1 MSIPRSRW
9 VLVSGP
15 DQSRAAV
22 AAVRGLSAAGYR
34 PAVTISGR
42 ASLAAASRY
51 CRRRVVVPSVDVDP
65 AGYAAAVRA
74 ELARHNYLA
83 LLPGSDMAAIA
94 LERPEAR
101 FMDKLYTAQLA
112 TQAGLLVP
120 PSRVFQSYSALRA
133 AEAELPYPVIVKPA
147 VKRFL
152 AERADGPEQLARVA
166 DLPGRLI
173 VQPFLGDPLHG
184 LLGLT
189 WRGRLVAAVH
199 FRYLRIWPF
208 PAGTVAAAETVTP
221 DRRIERGFERLLAD
235 HDGLFHADLAGP
247 YLLDLNPRIHATLPL
262 AAASGADLLA
272 HYCALLQGR
281 APDAVRGRPGVF
293 YRWVEGDLR
302 SLIRSVREG
311 RTSLPEALRAARP
324 RRGTVHGLESLRDPG
339 PFLERFRFLR
349 GELELRQTR
358 RRDER
363 RRARVAT
370 RAPTRR
376 D

>member
-1 MSIPRSRW
+1 MSNPHPKW

-22 AAVRGLSAAGYR
+22 VAVRGLAAAGYR
-34 PAVTISGR
+34 AAVTVSGK

-51 CRRRVVVPSVDVDP
+51 CLRRVAVPSADVDP

-74 ELARHNYLA
+74 ELASHNYLTV
-83 LLPGSDMAAIA
+83 LPASDIAAIA
-94 LERPEAR
+94 LERPESR
-101 FMDKLYTAQLA
+101 FMDKLYTAQQA
-112 TQAGLLVP
+112 TLAGLMIP
-120 PSRVFQSYSALRA
+120 PSRVFDSYAALRA
-133 AEAELPYPVIVKPA
+133 AESELTYPVIVKPA

-152 AERADGPEQLARVA
+152 AERADRPEQLARVA

-173 VQPFLGDPLHG
+173 VQPFLNDPLHG

-221 DRRIERGFERLLAD
+221 DYRLEERFGRLLAE

-247 YLLDLNPRIHATLPL
+247 YLLDLNPRIHATLAL
-262 AAASGADLLA
+262 AAASGVDLLA
-272 HYCALLQGR
+272 DYCALLEDR
-281 APDAVRGRPGVF
+281 APEAVRGRPGVF
-293 YRWVEGDLR
+293 YRWMEGDLR
-302 SLIRSVREG
+302 SLIRGVREG
-311 RTSLPEALRAARP
+311 RISLPTALLAARP
-324 RRGTVHGLESLRDPG
+324 RRRTAHGLESLRDPG

-349 GELELRQTR
+349 GELELRGRR

-363 RRARVAT
+363 RRAREE
-370 RAPTRR
+370 APTRR